1 MASDIKRT
9 AARRVKAEVEPVVQE
24 VEVMLGSEVEVT
36 SPNNNDPFA
45 LTADEF
51 LSLRGLSGGFKRR
64 KVNKAATVKSK
75 AVEVGYTFAY
85 DNFGVV
91 VPDYNPTYLAK
102 VYEKSSPHYA
112 AVQAKVANI
121 TDLGYDLEPTYAL
134 KSQIEDSDS
143 ESKRDEL
150 ERQAADEKNAILEWL
165 DSLNWLQP
173 FSDTLHAVSVDLEST
188 GNAYIEVGR
197 TARGKINYVGHIP
210 SVTMRVRRDR
220 DGFVQ
225 LVGTRVIYF
234 RNFGDR
240 QTENP
245 LTDDPNPNEVI
256 HIKNY
261 TPTNSYY
268 GIPDIIPAID
278 ALAGDEFASRYNLDY
293 FEHKA
298 VPRYIIYLKGAQISE
313 QNQRK
318 ILELFQTGVKGKH
331 HRSVFLPLPADS
343 DGNKVE
349 FKMEAIEA
357 KVQDSSFNSYRKMNI
372 DEIFMAHR
380 TPKTKSGYMDGVG
393 LAAARDADKGFKEQ
407 VTRPK
412 QDILEKR
419 IDLILKDKT
428 ENFKFKFNEMT
439 LSDED
444 TQSKIYERGVRM
456 QYLVPNE
463 VRKAL
468 GLPPLS
474 GGDKPVQIGAAAAA
488 EQRAQ
493 ANQSRTRDAERS
505 AGSTDGAGEGRNA
518 QGDGRTTQ

>member
-1 MASDIKRT
+1 
-9 AARRVKAEVEPVVQE
+9 VEPASVQE
-24 VEVMLGSEVEVT
+24 VEVTIASEMEI
-36 SPNNNDPFA
+36 SNPSSDPFM

-51 LSLRGLSGGFKRR
+51 LALKGLSGGFRRR
-64 KVNKAATVKSK
+64 KVNKADTVKSK

-102 VYEKSSPHYA
+102 VYEKSAPHYA
-112 AVQAKVANI
+112 AVQSKVANI
-121 TDLGYDLEPTYAL
+121 VDLGYDLEPTYKL
-134 KSQIEDSDS
+134 KSDIERATSDKTR
-143 ESKRDEL
+143 KRL
-150 ERQAADEKNAILEWL
+150 EQKAEDEKNAVLEWL

-173 FSDTLHAVSVDLEST
+173 FSDTLHAVAVDLEST
-188 GNAYIEVGR
+188 GNAYIEIGR
-197 TARGKINYVGHIP
+197 TKSGKINYVGHIP

-234 RNFGDR
+234 RNFGDTT
-240 QTENP
+240 TENP
-245 LTDDPNPNEVI
+245 LTDDRNPNEVI
-256 HIKNY
+256 HVKNY
-261 TPTNSYY
+261 TPTNSFY
-268 GIPDIIPAID
+268 GIPDIIPATE

-298 VPRYIIYLKGAQISE
+298 VPRYVIYLKGASISE
-313 QNQRK
+313 ANQRK

-331 HRSVFLPLPADS
+331 HRSVFLPLPPDS

-357 KVQDSSFNSYRKMNI
+357 KAQDSSFNTYRKMNI

-407 VTRPK
+407 VTRPR
-412 QDILEKR
+412 QDMLEKR
-419 IDLILKDKT
+419 INLIIKT
-428 ENFKFKFNEMT
+428 VTDNFKFQLTEMT

-444 TQSKIYERGVRM
+444 TQSKIDERYLRM
-456 QYLVPNE
+456 QTMVPNE
-463 VRKAL
+463 VRKRY
-468 GLPPLS
+468 GLPPLD
-474 GGDKPVQIGAAAAA
+474 GGDEPVKMGAQAAA
-488 EQRAQ
+488 EQNAQ
-493 ANQSRTRDAERS
+493 ARQSRTRDANRS
-505 AGSTDGAGEGRNA
+505 AGSSDSSGEGRNA
-518 QGDGRTTQ
+518 QGDGRTTE